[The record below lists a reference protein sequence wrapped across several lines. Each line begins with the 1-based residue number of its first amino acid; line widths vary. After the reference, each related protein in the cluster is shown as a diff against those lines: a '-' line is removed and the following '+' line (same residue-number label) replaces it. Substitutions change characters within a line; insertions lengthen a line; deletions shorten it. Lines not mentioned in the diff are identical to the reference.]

1 MSLRETKLTG
11 DAAVFVDSALDSPKP
26 SPGRLTFSDRLQQ
39 DKAASATRIPF
50 LRPNPPKLA
59 DLVGELAALDRSG
72 IYSNYGPI
80 NTRLEQA
87 ITEVMF
93 DGTGA
98 CLTVCNAT
106 IGLMI
111 CIKNAIR
118 SRPSGGRFALMPS
131 FTFAATAHAALWAG
145 LTPLLCDIE
154 EDTWLPIPKA
164 EEELL
169 ARYGRE
175 IAVVVPCATFG
186 NCLDLEHYEHLS
198 ERYGVP
204 VVVDAAASLG
214 SLTAEGVGFGVGSR
228 HPVVYSMHATKT
240 FATSEG
246 GLVYCADPETVRT
259 LRIMGKFGF
268 EQPRTATMPG
278 LNAKLS
284 EVGALIALRKLSEF
298 EDAVDHR
305 SHLAEA
311 YRARLRG
318 WTFQKMRGSR
328 HAFQFMPV
336 LLPTGTSLMR
346 DDVLAALAQRGIGA
360 GAYFSPHLAEQPYF
374 REACL
379 ATDLTITDALSSRVI
394 SLPLSDFLTIEEVDT
409 VCTALSDVLDAKT

>member
-1 MSLRETKLTG
+1 M
-11 DAAVFVDSALDSPKP
+11 
-26 SPGRLTFSDRLQQ
+26 
-39 DKAASATRIPF
+39 RIP
-50 LRPNPPKLA
+50 LVRPNPPKLA
-59 DLVGELAALDRSG
+59 GLVDELAALDRSG

-87 ITEVMF
+87 ITDVIF

-98 CLTVCNAT
+98 CLAVCNAT

-111 CIKNAIR
+111 CIKNAVR
-118 SRPSGGRFALMPS
+118 CRPRGGRFALMPS

-145 LTPLLCDIE
+145 LTPLLCDVE
-154 EDTWLPIPKA
+154 EDTWLPCPKA

-169 ARYGRE
+169 RCYGRE
-175 IAVVVPCATFG
+175 IAVTVPCATFG
-186 NCLDLEHYEHLS
+186 NCLDLKHYELLS
-198 ERYGVP
+198 ERYDVP

-214 SLTAEGVGFGVGSR
+214 CLTQDGVGFGRGSR

-246 GLVYCADPETVRT
+246 GLIYCADQETVRT
-259 LRIMGKFGF
+259 LRIMGNFGF
-268 EQPRTATMPG
+268 GQPRTATIPG

-298 EDAVDHR
+298 EDAVRRR
-305 SHLAEA
+305 SQLAEA
-311 YRARLRG
+311 YRARLPG

-336 LLPTGTSLMR
+336 LLPAEASIMR
-346 DDVLAALAQRGIGA
+346 DDVIAALAQRSIGA

-374 REACL
+374 RETCR
-379 ATDLTITDALSSRVI
+379 ATDLTITDLLSRRVI
-394 SLPLSDFLTIEEVDT
+394 SLPLSDFLTVEEVDR
-409 VCTALSDVLDAKT
+409 VCVALFDVLYAKA